1 MWRSEHFETV
11 WTKPWLLLFKWD
23 KTTARDVIFGS
34 GWLINQPQSWNDE
47 ENWRW
52 ASDLGINSP
61 ASGDQ
66 DPHMKGMTHLLGSN
80 RRIFSVWQV
89 VEMLSGGGEKKPTT
103 KDCILNQLGALE
115 WFECSR
121 ALVCSSSEV
130 FTSVNYR
137 VLGLF
142 LLSTSLIFYPV
153 ITIVNSFTS
162 MSGDGLVVGL
172 TPLFLFPFLMFFRV
186 ISLVCAPATHM
197 FSYWTIEFQFP
208 RFCCFHPFSS
218 PFLPLKSCLEL
229 NLAGSI
235 ASGLWPV
242 NGRSARG
249 GHIDTGWCCWCLD
262 SKNENSATKNGDIY
276 GYNSSSY
283 SAYVILCVC

>member
-1 MWRSEHFETV
+1 MSAPLA
-11 WTKPWLLLFKWD
+11 TKD
-23 KTTARDVIFGS
+23 KDR
-34 GWLINQPQSWNDE
+34 N
-47 ENWRW
+47 
-52 ASDLGINSP
+52 
-61 ASGDQ
+61 
-66 DPHMKGMTHLLGSN
+66 MKGMTHLLGSH

-115 WFECSR
+115 C
-121 ALVCSSSEV
+121 SEV
-130 FTSVNYR
+130 FTNVNYK

-142 LLSTSLIFYPV
+142 LLSTSLIFYPL

-186 ISLVCAPATHM
+186 ISLVCAPATHI
-197 FSYWTIEFQFP
+197 FSYWNYWVPVPSFLLL
-208 RFCCFHPFSS
+208 SS
-218 PFLPLKSCLEL
+218 PFLPLKSCLEPSKPRRKHCQWTL
-229 NLAGSI
+229 TSQWQICTRRPHWHWLMLVDAG
-235 ASGLWPV
+235 
-242 NGRSARG
+242 
-249 GHIDTGWCCWCLD
+249 WCLD

-283 SAYVILCVC
+283 SAYVTYVYVKSRFIVATIYLVVRF